1 MPTRCPDILIV
12 GQGLAGT
19 LLGWACERAGL
30 DFALVERDRGDGA
43 TPVAAGLVNPVTG
56 RRLVKSWR
64 VDTLLPAA
72 RTWYTEIGAE
82 LGVTLWREMAVR
94 RLWLDDRE
102 PAVLARKLGTGE
114 LAPYASTGDTAGFWL
129 HGAARVDFGLLLAA
143 SRQRWR
149 TAGRWRTDEFDAG
162 RTADQAGVVVDCTGA
177 AGALASGAWPGVP
190 WEYSRGQVLEVA
202 VEGLPADTVLHRRHS
217 LVPLGPGR
225 AWVGATHEPGAVA
238 AHVTPE
244 GRAALAESAA
254 TMLAGRPFTVVAARA
269 GVRLNLP
276 DKRPV
281 AGRHPDDPR
290 RGICGALGAKGALWA
305 PLLAQQWVEHLT
317 RGTTFD
323 PEIDVRRFERAG
335 GGQ

>member
-1 MPTRCPDILIV
+1 MSSHRPDVLIV

-30 DFALVERDRGDGA
+30 DFAIVDRHRGDGA

-64 VDTLLPAA
+64 VDALLPAA
-72 RTWYTEIGAE
+72 RTAFAGVEAG
-82 LGVTLWREMAVR
+82 LGVALWHDVSVR

-114 LAPYASTGDTAGFWL
+114 LAPYGSGGDESGFWIR
-129 HGAARVDFGLLLAA
+129 GAARVDFGLLLSA
-143 SRQRWR
+143 SRARWQA
-149 TAGRWRTDEFDAG
+149 AGRWREGEVEPGAALDA
-162 RTADQAGVVVDCTGA
+162 AGVVIDCTGA
-177 AGALASGAWPGVP
+177 AGAVAPGAFGWVP

-202 VEGLPADTVLHRRHS
+202 VDGLPDDTVLHRRHS
-217 LVPLGPGR
+217 VVPLGAGR
-225 AWVGATHEPGAVA
+225 AWVGATHEPGERA
-238 AHVTPE
+238 AQVTPE
-244 GRAALAESAA
+244 GRALLEASAV

-281 AGRHPDDPR
+281 AGRHPDDVR
-290 RGICGALGAKGALWA
+290 RGVCGALGAKGALWA
-305 PLLAQQWVEHLT
+305 PFLAAQWVEHLT
-317 RGTTFD
+317 RGTAFD
-323 PEIDVRRFERAG
+323 AEIDVRRFAAPAKG
-335 GGQ
+335 